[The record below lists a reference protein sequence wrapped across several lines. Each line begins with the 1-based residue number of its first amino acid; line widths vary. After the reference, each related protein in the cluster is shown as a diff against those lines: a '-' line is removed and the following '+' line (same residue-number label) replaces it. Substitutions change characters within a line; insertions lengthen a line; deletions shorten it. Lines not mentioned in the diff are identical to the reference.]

1 MKRIIPVSLI
11 LSLFIVAAL
20 AQAATS
26 RELRLSKIEGVVTS
40 FSSGPDA
47 FMLTL
52 TDSSGKTK
60 VFNER
65 PSSLE
70 VFSQEEKKELEA
82 MKAKMAGKKW
92 PGSYFPTV
100 MDLYSSVRIWYI
112 DSPECYLSYEV
123 LKRPQTLWLSIVA
136 SSKDNMQA
144 YSSKDRLRD
153 QGFETCEVLISTP
166 YKSLKPGFYVVVN
179 GACRS
184 EAEAQKIC
192 TLSRQKGWKDAY
204 IKKVW

>member
-1 MKRIIPVSLI
+1 MKMRFSALLT
-11 LSLFIVAAL
+11 LSLFVVAAL
-20 AQAATS
+20 TQAASS

-47 FMLTL
+47 FTLTL

-65 PSSLE
+65 PGSQQA
-70 VFSQEEKKELEA
+70 FSQEEKKELEA

-100 MDLYSSVRIWYI
+100 MDLYSNIRIWYI

-123 LKRPQTLWLSIVA
+123 LKRPPALWLSIVA
-136 SSKDNMQA
+136 SSKENMEA
-144 YSSKDRLRD
+144 CSTKDRLREK
-153 QGFETCEVLISTP
+153 GFETCEVFFSTP
-166 YKSLKPGFYVVVN
+166 YNSLKPGLFVVVS
-179 GACRS
+179 GACRR

-192 TLSRQKGWKDAY
+192 TMSRQKGWKDAY